1 MKTIIAVFNNDHKLK
16 LKQKN
21 LKKLIV
27 QDLMYSRVHSRDES
41 NFINSGSQP
50 SPDFKK

>member
-1 MKTIIAVFNNDHKLK
+1 MKTIIAVFNDDHKLK

-27 QDLMYSRVHSRDES
+27 QDMYSRVHSRDES